1 MRNTARVVLGRFEE
15 GSFVASLRNNKEKK
29 KTKQNKTKLG
39 KQNIKGCSATRL
51 LLKIKEN
58 SFTINLVVCDIPVNY
73 VRPQNSRIVCSH
85 VKH

>member
-1 MRNTARVVLGRFEE
+1 M
-15 GSFVASLRNNKEKK
+15 ASLRNNKEKK
-29 KTKQNKTKLG
+29 KNKTKLG
-39 KQNIKGCSATRL
+39 KQKIKGCSATRL

-58 SFTINLVVCDIPVNY
+58 LFTINLVVCDIPVNY